1 MTIAFVEPDTEEGP
15 VVVVFLRGGADGLS
29 LVPPT
34 RDDDYHRERPRLAVA
49 PREALRLD
57 GLFGLHPA
65 LRGLDRLFE
74 EGVLTVV
81 PACGS
86 DDDTRSHFEAQ
97 DLMEQ
102 GGRSQG
108 GGWLGRFLRRDRE
121 PWPTQGQSDPSEDR
135 AGGALTAV
143 AFGATLPLSLLGAPG
158 AVALR
163 SIDELRLG
171 ESQRPLAAPLARLYD
186 GDPLLGPSARE
197 ALRALDTVERL
208 RAEPY
213 RPAAGA
219 CYGDDDFSGGLRLV
233 AQLVKSSL
241 GLRAACVDLPGWDSH
256 ALQSQVMEPLMR
268 SLATGLTA
276 FAADLGPRLART
288 SVVVMTEFGRRVG
301 ENSALGTDH
310 GRGSALFVMGGGT
323 RGGVRGAWPGLDPG
337 RLEGPGDVRVATDYR
352 DVLASV
358 LARHGATA
366 GAVFP
371 GRAANPTLA

>member
-1 MTIAFVEPDTEEGP
+1 MPIAFADGRGEEGP

-29 LVPPT
+29 LVPPVG
-34 RDDDYHRERPRLAVA
+34 DDDYHRERPRLAV
-49 PREALRLD
+49 PTDEALRLD
-57 GLFGLHPA
+57 GIFALHPS

-102 GGRSQG
+102 GGRTQG
-108 GGWLGRFLRRDRE
+108 GGWLGRFLRSGRHPAPGKGGKPGD
-121 PWPTQGQSDPSEDR
+121 QAS
-135 AGGALTAV
+135 GALTAV
-143 AFGATLPLSLLGAPG
+143 AFGASLPLSLLGAPG
-158 AVALR
+158 AVAVR

-171 ESQRPLAAPLARLYD
+171 ESERPLAAPLARLYD
-186 GDPLLGPSARE
+186 DDALLGRSARE

-208 RAEPY
+208 REKPIP
-213 RPAAGA
+213 PAAGA
-219 CYGDDDFSGGLRLV
+219 HYGDDDFSTGLRLV
-233 AQLVKSSL
+233 AQLVKSDL
-241 GLRAACVDLPGWDSH
+241 GVRAACVDLPGWDSH
-256 ALQSQVMEPLMR
+256 ALQAQTVEPLMR

-276 FAADLGPRLART
+276 FSSDLGQELART

-310 GRGSALFVMGGGT
+310 GRGSVMLVLGGGT
-323 RGGVRGAWPGLDPG
+323 KGGVRGPWPGLEPA
-337 RLEGPGDVRVATDYR
+337 RLEGPGDVPVATDYR

-358 LARHGATA
+358 LTRHGARPE
-366 GAVFP
+366 AVFP
-371 GRAANPTLA
+371 GRGSPHSA

>member
-1 MTIAFVEPDTEEGP
+1 MPIAFVEPDREEGA

-29 LVPPT
+29 LVPPIG
-34 RDDDYHRERPRLAVA
+34 DDDYHRERPRLAVSPA
-49 PREALRLD
+49 EALRLD
-57 GLFGLHPA
+57 GFFGFHPA

-108 GGWLGRFLRRDRE
+108 GGWLGRFLRRGKELLRPDE
-121 PWPTQGQSDPSEDR
+121 QLDAPDPV
-135 AGGALTAV
+135 AGALTAV
-143 AFGATLPLSLLGAPG
+143 AFGPSLPLSLLGAPG

-171 ESQRPLAAPLARLYD
+171 ESERPLAAPLARLYD
-186 GDPLLGPSARE
+186 DDPLLGPSARE

-213 RPAAGA
+213 PLAAGA
-219 CYGDDDFSGGLRLV
+219 HYGDDDFSAGLRLV
-233 AQLVKSSL
+233 AQLVKSNL

-268 SLATGLTA
+268 SLASGLVA
-276 FAADLGPRLART
+276 LAADLGPRLSRT
-288 SVVVMTEFGRRVG
+288 SIVVMTEFGRRVG

-310 GRGSALFVMGGGT
+310 GRGSAMFVMGGGT
-323 RGGVRGAWPGLDPG
+323 PGGVRGPWPGIGPA
-337 RLEGPGDVRVATDYR
+337 RLEGPGDVHVATDYR
-352 DVLASV
+352 DVLAPM
-358 LARHGATA
+358 LARHGASA
-366 GAVFP
+366 EAVFP
-371 GRAANPTLA
+371 GRGSNPTSA

>member
-1 MTIAFVEPDTEEGP
+1 MPIAFVEPHQEEGP

-29 LVPPT
+29 LVPPVG
-34 RDDDYHRERPRLAVA
+34 DDDYHRERPGLAVPA
-49 PREALRLD
+49 GEALRLD

-102 GGRSQG
+102 GGRTQG
-108 GGWLGRFLRRDRE
+108 GGWLGRFLRRGR
-121 PWPTQGQSDPSEDR
+121 DPVPAERSEAPDP
-135 AGGALTAV
+135 AAGALTAV
-143 AFGATLPLSLLGAPG
+143 AFGASLPLSLLGAPG

-171 ESQRPLAAPLARLYD
+171 ESQRPLAVPLSRLYAD
-186 GDPLLGPSARE
+186 DLLLGPSARE
-197 ALRALDTVERL
+197 ALRALETVERL
-208 RAEPY
+208 RAEPI
-213 RPAAGA
+213 PPTAGA
-219 CYGDDDFSGGLRLV
+219 RYGDDDFSTGLRLV
-233 AQLVKSSL
+233 AQLVKSNL

-268 SLATGLTA
+268 SLATGLA
-276 FAADLGPRLART
+276 ALAADLGPWLSRT

-310 GRGSALFVMGGGT
+310 GRGSVMLVMGGGT
-323 RGGVRGAWPGLDPG
+323 KGGVLGPWPGLDPA
-337 RLEGPGDVRVATDYR
+337 RLEGPGDVPVATDYR

-358 LARHGATA
+358 LSRHGASA
-366 GAVFP
+366 ESVFP
-371 GRAANPTLA
+371 GRG